1 MMPRGF
7 HDDDGF
13 RKYLAA
19 IQRFPRLDRKTEQK
33 LARRWRRR
41 GDKRAADA
49 LVESHLR
56 YVVKIA
62 TQYRGYGFRLA
73 DLVEEGN
80 LGLLEAATRFDP
92 ARNLRFMTYAAYWI
106 RAYILAHVLKQ
117 WSLVGVGTGPLQSK
131 MFFRL
136 ARERSHLAVQL
147 GDGDASID
155 GKLAAKFNTTE
166 ERIQAMSQRLASRDA
181 SLDAHAFR
189 DSALTLLDTLAAD
202 DSTNQERRTADA
214 ERDALVRAKVDKV
227 WPSLDPR
234 ERLIV
239 EERLM
244 AEDEATLADLGERLG
259 LSRERVRQLEE
270 RVKSK
275 LRRVLEPM
283 ARAA

>member
-1 MMPRGF
+1 M
-7 HDDDGF
+7 
-13 RKYLAA
+13 
-19 IQRFPRLDRKTEQK
+19 LDRETEQK
-33 LARRWRRR
+33 LARRWRRHKDR
-41 GDKRAADA
+41 RAANA

-136 ARERSHLAVQL
+136 ARERSHLAIQL

-189 DSALTLLDTLAAD
+189 DSALTLLETLAAD

>member
-136 ARERSHLAVQL
+136 ARERSHLAALPGAPLDQLVLHPPHRVLRPGL
-147 GDGDASID
+147 GDEARAFGLDAEQARHEGADVRCRLGEHGRHRLRRHALAAAGPVGVEASRHVGRGGPQIGEGETGDAEA
-155 GKLAAKFNTTE
+155 KLVGGG
-166 ERIQAMSQRLASRDA
+166 
-181 SLDAHAFR
+181 
-189 DSALTLLDTLAAD
+189 
-202 DSTNQERRTADA
+202 RR
-214 ERDALVRAKVDKV
+214 
-227 WPSLDPR
+227 W
-234 ERLIV
+234 
-239 EERLM
+239 
-244 AEDEATLADLGERLG
+244 GRLG
-259 LSRERVRQLEE
+259 CH
-270 RVKSK
+270 
-275 LRRVLEPM
+275 RRGVYPAARSGATPPGPS
-283 ARAA
+283 ARARGGAST